1 MLPCRRESPEWAR
14 EGWAFS
20 KRIRRLT
27 SSRLIFPS
35 LSLSKWSTAALILL
49 AV

>member
-1 MLPCRRESPEWAR
+1 MGKRRMGLR
-14 EGWAFS
+14 L
-20 KRIRRLT
+20 RRLT

>member
-1 MLPCRRESPEWAR
+1 MGLRLRH
-14 EGWAFS
+14 
-20 KRIRRLT
+20 LT

-35 LSLSKWSTAALILL
+35 PSLSKWSTAALILL